1 MKITRLS
8 VANLRAFEQASFD
21 FDSGFTLLVGVN
33 GVGKTTVL
41 ETLRIALSRLLPQ
54 FTASKSRP
62 EAFTT
67 QDIRVGDPS
76 LTVDLDFIL
85 DGTERHWLL
94 HKQRVQNIPHKDGV
108 VREQTLQTPDR
119 EAISPAFGKE
129 ARALSAAN
137 TQPLA
142 LYFATR
148 RSMISDEQ
156 VKIGKASGGQA
167 TAFADALAP
176 RPLRLAYLA
185 EWMLAQ
191 ERLSAEL
198 PRAAEHLKA
207 FRAAADRF
215 LPDCRSLRA
224 EKDDRGRPWLAV
236 TKRGVSLDVRQLSDG
251 ERSMLALVLDL
262 AQRLSQANPGLD
274 DPVRD
279 GTAVVLIDEL
289 DMHMHPLWQRQV
301 MSLLASTFPNCQFVA
316 TTHSPQIIGET
327 QPERI
332 ILLHAEDG
340 RIVTRRCGQAYGLD
354 ANAILELIMG
364 TASRA
369 EPVRTAIAAV
379 ERALDDGELDQA
391 RADLTALR
399 NLIHGDDPT
408 VVGLEATINNL
419 EALGD
424 AADQ

>member
-21 FDSGFTLLVGVN
+21 FDPGFTLLVGVN

-41 ETLRIALSRLLPQ
+41 EALRIGLSRLLPQ

-67 QDIRVGDPS
+67 EDIRVGDPS
-76 LTVDLDFIL
+76 LTVDLDFIME
-85 DGTERHWLL
+85 GTERHWLL
-94 HKQRVQNIPHKDGV
+94 HKQRVQNVPHKDGI
-108 VREQTLQTPDR
+108 VREQTLETPDR

-129 ARALSAAN
+129 ARALKSAK
-137 TQPLA
+137 TQPIA

-148 RSMISDEQ
+148 RSMVSDEQ

-167 TAFADALAP
+167 TSFAYALAP
-176 RPLRLAYLA
+176 RPLRLVYLA

-191 ERLSAEL
+191 ERLSPEL

-207 FRAAADRF
+207 FRAAAQRF
-215 LPDCRSLRA
+215 LPDCQSLRA
-224 EKDDRGRPWLAV
+224 EKDNSERPRLLV
-236 TKRGVSLDVRQLSDG
+236 TKGGISLDVRQLSDG

-279 GTAVVLIDEL
+279 GAAVVLIDEL

-301 MSLLASTFPNCQFVA
+301 MSLLTGTFPNCQFVA
-316 TTHSPQIIGET
+316 TTHSPQIISET
-327 QPERI
+327 QPDRI
-332 ILLHAEDG
+332 ILLQLKNGQIIAE
-340 RIVTRRCGQAYGLD
+340 RCGQAYGLD
-354 ANAILELIMG
+354 ANYVLEQIMG
-364 TASRA
+364 TPSR
-369 EPVRTAIAAV
+369 PVAVSAAIGAV
-379 ERALDDGELDQA
+379 EDALEA
-391 RADLTALR
+391 ADLELAREKLAQVR
-399 NLIHGDDPT
+399 DLQHGDDPT
-408 VVGLEATINNL
+408 SVGLEAAINNL
-419 EALGD
+419 EAL
-424 AADQ
+424 ADEAD